1 MNNNIDKLY
10 ENMLKNAETTE
21 PENIKLTDDQV
32 EEILSTIENSTDNEV
47 MIDAKQ
53 AAESCDLSDE
63 EIKGKVILNPITGKP
78 MSVEE
83 FNEENEK
90 PLQERIDEEV
100 NKRVDDIKQREE
112 EDKYIIKYC
121 IYEFFA
127 VDLSDE
133 AFDNHNITEEVIKEL
148 IKITEKFRI
157 SLKTGKK
164 FSYYNAMP
172 EPIKMLIQ
180 QYQGANALTAVGN
193 MNREARNYISSCFLN
208 AILKTSLE
216 EAVTG
221 DAIQT
226 IAKFNIESE
235 KKVTNVSR
243 DLIEDLRAK
252 IPEYEANGEHKKV
265 EISNA
270 IMESYDEAYTYKK
283 LIEAVKKLKVKRI
296 NLEKFDKYCE
306 SFNKKYL
313 EGTNEAITDVKQ
325 AYLALSR
332 SEYFNEDDEVYKKV
346 IAYFIAYTSMN
357 NMAPNNIAHHI
368 YMYYFIFNIVALG
381 SYDEEN
387 ERDKAYNYTIV
398 KNLQTLIDIIKAPY
412 EPKTE

>member
-1 MNNNIDKLY
+1 MNNNIDEVY
-10 ENMLKNAETTE
+10 EKMLKSAETAE
-21 PENIKLTDDQV
+21 PERIKLTDEQV
-32 EEILSTIENSTDNEV
+32 EEILSTIESDSDNNFMEV
-47 MIDAKQ
+47 AKK
-53 AAESCDLSDE
+53 AAESSELVDT
-63 EIKGKVILNPITGKP
+63 EIQGKIILNPITGKP
-78 MSVEE
+78 MDVEE

-100 NKRVDDIKQREE
+100 NRRVDDIKQKEE

-121 IYEFFA
+121 IFEFFA

-133 AFDNHNITEEVIKEL
+133 AFENHNITEEVITEL
-148 IKITEKFRI
+148 IKVTEKFRI

-164 FSYYNAMP
+164 FSYFNAMP
-172 EPIKMLIQ
+172 APIKMLIQ

-208 AILKTSLE
+208 AILNTSLE

-226 IAKFNIESE
+226 IAKFNVESE

-243 DLIEDLRAK
+243 DLIEDLRSK
-252 IPEYEANGEHKKV
+252 IPEYEANGDHKKV

-270 IMESYDEAYTYKK
+270 IMESYEEAYTYKK
-283 LIEAVKKLKVKRI
+283 LSEVVRKLKVKRI

-332 SEYFNEDDEVYKKV
+332 SEYFNEEDEVYKKV

-357 NMAPNNIAHHI
+357 NMDPNNIAHHI
-368 YMYYFIFNIVALG
+368 YMYYFIFNIITLG
-381 SYDEEN
+381 FYDEEN
-387 ERDKAYNYTIV
+387 ERDKEFNQNIV
-398 KNLQTLIDIIKAPY
+398 NNLQALIDIIKSPY
-412 EPKTE
+412 DPKTE